1 MIALVLSQQNLALT
15 IEQAKQRVLGTVIG
29 LIIGYFI
36 AIIYF
41 EQFEFAKYSLVV
53 LLFITINFALSRKVF
68 IVAVLASII
77 IINSYFFLPVKMTF
91 NDFVELRLIDT
102 LIGVIIAIIG
112 ELVLFPRSI
121 SNDIRLE
128 IMNFHHDMT
137 IFLQKALNEN
147 LDTEQ
152 VHAFTKDFRLKSIQ
166 LHKDYT
172 FLTKEPLFYF
182 TTTAKLF
189 EIVDTTLNKMT
200 KSLSK
205 ISVEDLKKNHQF
217 TSVCIDIFSHLHSS
231 IPNLKNNL
239 HEKKDRLKLLRSQIE
254 STPLDDSSSLHDLK
268 TFILTLVNG
277 RIKLYNMLLKRDWLK
292 SYKQKKKNP

>member
-102 LIGVIIAIIG
+102 LIGAVIAIISWDSCDQY
-112 ELVLFPRSI
+112 PH
-121 SNDIRLE
+121 
-128 IMNFHHDMT
+128 M
-137 IFLQKALNEN
+137 
-147 LDTEQ
+147 
-152 VHAFTKDFRLKSIQ
+152 
-166 LHKDYT
+166 
-172 FLTKEPLFYF
+172 
-182 TTTAKLF
+182 
-189 EIVDTTLNKMT
+189 
-200 KSLSK
+200 LSK
-205 ISVEDLKKNHQF
+205 Q
-217 TSVCIDIFSHLHSS
+217 
-231 IPNLKNNL
+231 
-239 HEKKDRLKLLRSQIE
+239 RE
-254 STPLDDSSSLHDLK
+254 S
-268 TFILTLVNG
+268 
-277 RIKLYNMLLKRDWLK
+277 Y
-292 SYKQKKKNP
+292 